1 MADLKPIADALIAA
15 YDTATTLPPI
25 TASAP
30 VFSVADGY
38 AVLRDIETRRCAQ
51 GWTAVGRKIGFT
63 NRTIWPRYGVYQPMW
78 AHVWSH
84 TVHFARDGKATLP
97 LNGLVQPRVEPEV
110 VFKLKGPVPLTDDAA
125 AVLASVEWMAPGF
138 EIVQSHF
145 PDWKFAAADCTAAF
159 GLHGALVV
167 GAPLAVTD
175 ANRAALANALPAF
188 ELTLS
193 RGDIVI
199 DRGVGA
205 NVLDSPALALAHL
218 AWLLADQPQSPK
230 LAAGEIITT
239 GTLTDAWPVAAGE
252 MWSSDYGA
260 LGIKGLALSFEAPPS
275 R

>member
-15 YDTATTLPPI
+15 YDTARTLPPI
-25 TASAP
+25 TASTP
-30 VFSVADGY
+30 DFSVADGY
-38 AVLRDIETRRCAQ
+38 AVLHDIETRRRAQ

-78 AHVWSH
+78 AHVWTH
-84 TVHFARDGKATLP
+84 TVHVARDGKAALP
-97 LNGLVQPRVEPEV
+97 LNGLVQPRIEPEV

-125 AVLASVEWMAPGF
+125 AVLACVEWMAPGF

-145 PDWKFAAADCTAAF
+145 RDWKFAAADCTAAF
-159 GLHGALVV
+159 GLHGALVI
-167 GAPLAVTD
+167 GTPLAVTD
-175 ANRAALANALPAF
+175 ANRAALAAALPAF

-205 NVLDSPALALAHL
+205 NVLGSPAHALVHL
-218 AWLLADQPQSPK
+218 ARLLADQPQAPK

-239 GTLTDAWPVAAGE
+239 GTVTDAWPVAAGE
-252 MWSSDYGA
+252 VWSSDYGT
-260 LGIKGLALSFEAPPS
+260 LGIKGLALSFESPP

>member
-1 MADLKPIADALIAA
+1 MTDLKPIADALIAA

-30 VFSVADGY
+30 DFSVADGY
-38 AVLRDIETRRCAQ
+38 AVLHDIETRRRAQ
-51 GWTAVGRKIGFT
+51 SWTAVGRKIGFT

-78 AHVWSH
+78 AHVWTR

-97 LNGLVQPRVEPEV
+97 LNGLVQPRIEPEV
-110 VFKLKGPVPLTDDAA
+110 VFKLKGSVPLADDAA

-159 GLHGALVV
+159 GLHGALVI

-175 ANRAALANALPAF
+175 ANRAALAAALPAF

-193 RGDIVI
+193 RDDIVI

-205 NVLDSPALALAHL
+205 NVLGSPALALAHL
-218 AWLLADQPQSPK
+218 ARLLADQPQSPK

-239 GTLTDAWPVAAGE
+239 GTVTDAWPIAAGE
-252 MWSSDYGA
+252 VWSSDYGA

>member
-1 MADLKPIADALIAA
+1 MTDLKPIADALIAA

-30 VFSVADGY
+30 DFSVADGY
-38 AVLRDIETRRCAQ
+38 AVLHDIETRRRAQ

-78 AHVWSH
+78 AHVWAH

-97 LNGLVQPRVEPEV
+97 LNGLVQPRIEPEV
-110 VFKLKGPVPLTDDAA
+110 VFKLKGPVPLTDAAA
-125 AVLASVEWMAPGF
+125 AVLACVEWMAPGF

-167 GAPLAVTD
+167 GTPLAVTD
-175 ANRAALANALPAF
+175 ANRAALAAALPAF

-205 NVLDSPALALAHL
+205 NVLGSPALALAHL
-218 AWLLADQPQSPK
+218 ARLLADQPQSPK
-230 LAAGEIITT
+230 LAAGEIVTT
-239 GTLTDAWPVAAGE
+239 GTVTDAWPVAAGE
-252 MWSSDYGA
+252 IWSSDYGV
-260 LGIKGLALSFEAPPS
+260 LGINGLALSFEAPTS